1 MKTPLF
7 KHKGGTMDTRQIIIK
22 EYKYLIKI
30 KKTIMMSG
38 IIASLSLLFTFYVK
52 DKSML
57 LMILGGAITFC
68 TLVLFLLLWI
78 SIPNIKKHILELT
91 EKC

>member
-1 MKTPLF
+1 
-7 KHKGGTMDTRQIIIK
+7 MDIKQRILK

-30 KKTIMMSG
+30 KKTIIVSG
-38 IIASLSLLFTFYVK
+38 IISSLSLLFTFYITDTSK
-52 DKSML
+52 I
-57 LMILGGAITFC
+57 LMFVGAGVTFC
-68 TLVLFLLLWI
+68 TLLLFCLLWI